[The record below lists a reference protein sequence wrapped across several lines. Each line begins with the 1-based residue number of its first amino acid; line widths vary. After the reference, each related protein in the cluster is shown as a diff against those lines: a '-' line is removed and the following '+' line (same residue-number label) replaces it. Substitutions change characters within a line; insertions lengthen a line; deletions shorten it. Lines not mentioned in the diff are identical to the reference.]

1 MRREPPLPRE
11 LWDQIPP
18 PVQAALV
25 LVMEGY
31 ERRIASLEAEGRA
44 LKGEVQELRAQLG
57 QSSQNSSRPP
67 SSDGPHVKR
76 KPPRPPSGRNRGA
89 QPGHPVHKRALLPL
103 EEVDEVVVRKPTHCR
118 RCGGALSGTDAAPWR
133 HQVIEVPPPAPH
145 VTEYRLHRLVCA
157 RCGITTCGSL
167 PPGVPLHGYGPRL
180 ASLVGLCG
188 GAYRMSKRMVASF
201 CTDVLGVPLA
211 LGEVCQVEQTVAAA
225 LDLPVQEARAYVQG
239 QDVNVDETPWREEQR
254 RARLWVVVTQWVSVF
269 CIRTSRGAKV
279 LWELLGEEYGG
290 VLTSDRAK
298 AYNGQ
303 PLHRHQVCWAHL
315 RRDFQAMIDRGGA
328 GAPIGEVLLEQA
340 EVLFG
345 WWHRVRDGTWSRA
358 TFQSYARWLRG
369 VVREELMRGT
379 RCACPK
385 TAATCQE
392 LLKVE
397 PALWTFVRVPG
408 IDPTNNAAERG
419 LRHAVQW
426 RKTSYG
432 TDSVAGSH
440 FVENVLTVVASCR
453 QQERNVLDYLTRC
466 CQAWYAGTAPPSLLP
481 QTAG

>member
-1 MRREPPLPRE
+1 MRREPPLPPE
-11 LWDQIPP
+11 LWDRIPP
-18 PVQAALV
+18 EVQAALWV
-25 LVMEGY
+25 VMEGY
-31 ERRIASLEAEGRA
+31 ERRLATLEAEVTGLRSEVGE
-44 LKGEVQELRAQLG
+44 LKARLG
-57 QSSQNSSRPP
+57 QNSQNSSRPP

-76 KPPRPPSGRNRGA
+76 KPPRRSSGRPRGG
-89 QPGHPVHKRALLPL
+89 QPGHPVHQRALLPL
-103 EEVDEVVVRKPTHCR
+103 EAVDEIVACKPAHCR
-118 RCGGALSGTDAAPWR
+118 RCGGVLSGTDTEPWR
-133 HQVIEVPPPAPH
+133 HQVVEVPPPRPH
-145 VTEYRLHRLVCA
+145 VTEYQLYRLACA
-157 RCGITTCGSL
+157 RCGVTTCGAL
-167 PPGVPLHGYGPRL
+167 PPGVPVHSYGPRL

-188 GAYRMSKRMVASF
+188 GAYRLSKRMVASF
-201 CTDVLGVPLA
+201 CADVLGVPLA
-211 LGEVCQVEQTVAAA
+211 LGEVCQVEQTVARA
-225 LDLPVQEARAYVQG
+225 LDPVVREARAYVQT
-239 QDVNVDETPWREEQR
+239 QDANVDETPWREQQR

-279 LWELLGEEYGG
+279 LWELLGGEYGG

-303 PLHRHQVCWAHL
+303 PLQRRQVCWAHL

-328 GAPIGEVLLEQA
+328 GAPIGEMLLEQA

-358 TFQSYARWLRG
+358 TFQYYARWLRG
-369 VVREELMRGT
+369 EFREELSRGT
-379 RCACPK
+379 RCGCPK

-397 PALWTFVRVPG
+397 AALWTFVRVPG
-408 IDPTNNAAERG
+408 IELTNNAAERG

-440 FVENVLTVVASCR
+440 FVENILTVVASCR
-453 QQERNVLDYLTRC
+453 QQERNVLEYLTHC
-466 CQAWYAGTAPPSLLP
+466 CQALYAETPPPSLLP
-481 QTAG
+481 QTAS